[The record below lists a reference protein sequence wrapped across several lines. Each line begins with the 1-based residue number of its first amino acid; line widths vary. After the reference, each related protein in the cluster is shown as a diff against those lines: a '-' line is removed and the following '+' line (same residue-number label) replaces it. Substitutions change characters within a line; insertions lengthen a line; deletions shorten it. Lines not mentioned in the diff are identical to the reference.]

1 MNTRSLLVADDLQ
14 ISNEIPKNR
23 SLAVQRLGSDLS
35 VLLSCPADLVYVHPL
50 DEQLGR
56 KILTSDSRQKII
68 DNTLKKHEHAL
79 RNFQR
84 RGKLII
90 KTGWPIEELVK
101 LVGKKSRFE
110 ALVLGTRSL
119 KSLERF
125 FLGSTSEEVVRH
137 TQRPVFIMGPEAVK
151 NEFRLSEH
159 KKMHFLVVT
168 DLTKKCR
175 AVETYAVSL
184 AKKTGASLTF
194 FHSLAETMS
203 TAQQF
208 AYASGEALSTF
219 NTIFEDMKKDAEN
232 TLSKKVERL
241 KRMGLDCHFYIETE
255 NENLVESA
263 LQLEHENVQLIF
275 MGHQTHGF
283 VASTVLGSNLRAMVA
298 EAKVPVVVVRS

>member
-84 RGKLII
+84 PGKLII